1 MTPAYV
7 ATPESSGGEAV
18 YAEEIMF
25 ETANVAIVPLVSVPA
40 VKVTVNTLDATR
52 AVATGVLAKPVN
64 PKT

>member
-1 MTPAYV
+1 
-7 ATPESSGGEAV
+7 
-18 YAEEIMF
+18 MF

-52 AVATGVLAKPVN
+52 AVATGALAKPVK